1 VGAGPA
7 GLACATV
14 LAERGHAVDL
24 FESAREIG
32 GQFNMAKRVPGK
44 EEFRETLR
52 YFGRRLELTG
62 VRLHLDT
69 QVDTRGLLAGDYD
82 EIVLATGVLPRDPGI
97 PGVERHRASGRVLS
111 YVDVLARGRH
121 VEPRVAIVGAGGIG
135 FDVAEYLVADSH
147 PASLDIAAW
156 QREWG
161 VTDPARVRSGL
172 TAPQPSPAAR
182 QVYLLQRKATRLGQG
197 LGKTTGW
204 IHRAA
209 LKARRVEMIGGVN
222 YEGVDDRGLL
232 VSFGESRSRPMR
244 LEVDN
249 VVLCAGQEPLRELL
263 EPLRAAGR
271 NPHLIGGADEAGEL
285 DAKRA
290 IEQGSRLAA
299 QL

>member
-1 VGAGPA
+1 
-7 GLACATV
+7 
-14 LAERGHAVDL
+14 
-24 FESAREIG
+24 
-32 GQFNMAKRVPGK
+32 
-44 EEFRETLR
+44 
-52 YFGRRLELTG
+52 
-62 VRLHLDT
+62 
-69 QVDTRGLLAGDYD
+69 
-82 EIVLATGVLPRDPGI
+82 
-97 PGVERHRASGRVLS
+97 
-111 YVDVLARGRH
+111 
-121 VEPRVAIVGAGGIG
+121 
-135 FDVAEYLVADSH
+135 
-147 PASLDIAAW
+147 
-156 QREWG
+156 
-161 VTDPARVRSGL
+161 
-172 TAPQPSPAAR
+172 
-182 QVYLLQRKATRLGQG
+182 VYLLQRKATRLGQG

-271 NPHLIGGADEAGEL
+271 NAHLIGGADEAGEL